1 MLIVGNEPRI
11 RAQAQSQYFVNLL
24 EMAVSHLCLPRP
36 FWVGRTSSVW
46 GAGGIKV
53 PFQLFIIPKTC
64 PGIQARETK
73 HVQSQ
78 RTFIFYAVSQVWTTI
93 SLGKN
98 KTISDGGITI
108 DFWFIKVHTSN

>member
-1 MLIVGNEPRI
+1 M
-11 RAQAQSQYFVNLL
+11 
-24 EMAVSHLCLPRP
+24 
-36 FWVGRTSSVW
+36 W

-78 RTFIFYAVSQVWTTI
+78 RTFIFYAVSQDWTTI

-98 KTISDGGITI
+98 KTISDGGITNFLQYYI
-108 DFWFIKVHTSN
+108 GVDLESLLQYYSFERKMEG